1 MLVYL
6 GVLARRA
13 IQLYLVIS
21 ATIGLQ
27 VTIPQT
33 VYEVARGD
41 EVIIQCS
48 FEPKNP
54 VNRLIVISWTGDA
67 DGSFDDEGIIFG
79 TFYSND
85 NHVDINTMY
94 EGKARI
100 ESDVN
105 GKVSKLILTEV
116 TLRER
121 RRIKCFVQIPGDT
134 EGQTSAS
141 TSLEVLVAPSDPL
154 CKIKGTAEYGQN
166 ISLTCVSE
174 EGSPD
179 PTYQWQSYDVKNI
192 PRSLPPKATDQ
203 DGVLSLFN
211 VSMETS
217 GYYICT
223 STNKIRSAKCNITL
237 AVMPS
242 TVKFGATAGIIGG
255 CVAGLAVLVLI
266 IYCCCKDKQQPEE
279 FDMGPPVVEY
289 HDSLKQETQ
298 EYGSGNVRKTS
309 IEGHIDQRER
319 YETKAEKDSDRN
331 SNRRFDY
338 DDRQYEHPERYDDR
352 KDRRGRNEDRR
363 ERYDDRSHHYN
374 GQQNRYDDSR
384 DQYDDRQNRYDDS
397 RDQYDDRQN
406 RYDDSRDQYDDR
418 QNRYDDSR
426 DQYDDRQNRYDGR
439 RDRVDE
445 EQDRYS
451 YDGDPRNTCAN
462 IHDCYDN
469 QRVRYGRQNQYTDRH
484 NR

>member
-1 MLVYL
+1 MDTWKLRFCGT
-6 GVLARRA
+6 GVL
-13 IQLYLVIS
+13 LMSVIS

-27 VTIPQT
+27 VSIPQSI
-33 VYEVARGD
+33 YEVARGD
-41 EVIIQCS
+41 EVIITCS

-54 VNRLIVISWTGDA
+54 VNRLIVISWSGDA
-67 DGSFDDEGIIFG
+67 DGSFDDEGILFG

-85 NHVDINTMY
+85 NHVDINAMY
-94 EGKARI
+94 EGKAKI

-105 GKVSKLILTEV
+105 EKVSKLILKQV

-192 PRSLPPKATDQ
+192 LRSLPPKATDK

-211 VSMETS
+211 VSMDTS

-242 TVKFGATAGIIGG
+242 TMKIGVTAGIIGG

-279 FDMGPPVVEY
+279 FDME
-289 HDSLKQETQ
+289 
-298 EYGSGNVRKTS
+298 
-309 IEGHIDQRER
+309 
-319 YETKAEKDSDRN
+319 
-331 SNRRFDY
+331 
-338 DDRQYEHPERYDDR
+338 
-352 KDRRGRNEDRR
+352 
-363 ERYDDRSHHYN
+363 
-374 GQQNRYDDSR
+374 
-384 DQYDDRQNRYDDS
+384 
-397 RDQYDDRQN
+397 
-406 RYDDSRDQYDDR
+406 
-418 QNRYDDSR
+418 
-426 DQYDDRQNRYDGR
+426 
-439 RDRVDE
+439 
-445 EQDRYS
+445 
-451 YDGDPRNTCAN
+451 
-462 IHDCYDN
+462 
-469 QRVRYGRQNQYTDRH
+469 
-484 NR
+484 